1 MGVEDGL
8 REAEIFR
15 RTLRNHTRLPW
26 LTLKFVF
33 FKKLPD
39 NQLKKKM
46 QARSVLTV
54 SVDNPYQLFKE
65 NTIFL

>member
-15 RTLRNHTRLPW
+15 RTLRNRTRLPW

-39 NQLKKKM
+39 NQLKKNGGK
-46 QARSVLTV
+46 V
-54 SVDNPYQLFKE
+54 SSHCQCG
-65 NTIFL
+65 